1 MSEEIFTLPD
11 FHVDFTLLASQQQT
25 VLDLVNS
32 DLTTPAQKEDLKGV
46 LNMIFFIQNY
56 GEKYLR
62 IDPKLMRGSD
72 A

>member
-11 FHVDFTLLASQQQT
+11 LRVDFKQLASQQQT
-25 VLDLVNS
+25 VLDLMHS
-32 DLTTPAQKEDLKGV
+32 DLTTTEQKNDLVGV
-46 LNMIFFIQNY
+46 LALLFFIHNY

-62 IDPKLMRGSD
+62 IDPKLTRGSD